1 MYRNDAGAAA
11 LPAAAAAAAAVPLSW
26 TESVES
32 CLSFLPALFDN
43 TELTAEA
50 TVTSMPPIVYR
61 LLDVVREHRLFQGL
75 RILLNNKRYQDIA
88 MAQFVGGYN
97 QPVGGA
103 PPFTSQIQLDDLDDD
118 VDMQDDDPASRPT
131 AQHAA
136 AQAVSN
142 ADHAHTSA
150 RQATT
155 SPGATSVNVREA
167 GASALA
173 GDAGADA
180 TGSGGG
186 GGGGAATGGGGGAAA
201 GVPAPRAPLPQEMY
215 TCRCTGEPTLTTDR
229 HCCCC
234 RSSEGRLR
242 ASQQEQRRH
251 DKQSKSLVCESER
264 PVCCAIAAH
273 LSSPATCC
281 VSCRLSPLVQQA
293 NEAVRPPR

>member
-50 TVTSMPPIVYR
+50 TVASMPPIVYR

-136 AQAVSN
+136 APTASH

-186 GGGGAATGGGGGAAA
+186 GGGGG
-201 GVPAPRAPLPQEMY
+201 GVPVARAPLPHALY
-215 TCRCTGEPTLTTDR
+215 TCRCTGESTLTTNH

-234 RSSEGRLR
+234 QSSGGRLR